1 MNRMVNRMEDREFVA
16 LAFDKQKLIDWY
28 EGEKAPEPYKEAGT
42 NRWSGSPTMW
52 MKTFKKGSELEWFN
66 PLDTFTV
73 NYNDQGIIER
83 WVPQGA
89 VDSFGGVVIQ

>member
-1 MNRMVNRMEDREFVA
+1 MNRMVNRMEAREFVA

-28 EGEKAPEPYKEAGT
+28 EGEKAPEPYKEAG
-42 NRWSGSPTMW
+42 W